1 MEDRK
6 MPALNRVQL
15 IGRLG
20 NKPTAHY
27 TPGGKKVTSFTL
39 AVGQRWRDKN
49 GETRETT
56 DWFNIEVWGKLGDI
70 CEQYLS
76 KGRLVYIEG
85 KLRTHRFEQNGV
97 TRYVTRV
104 IAKQMQILDRKRKEE
119 EPVVEEEEEISA
131 DTE

>member
-1 MEDRK
+1 

-20 NKPTAHY
+20 NKPTSRY
-27 TPGGKKVTSFTL
+27 TPNGKKVTNFTL
-39 AVGQRWRDKN
+39 AVGQRWRGKN

-85 KLRTHRFEQNGV
+85 KLRTQRIEQNGV
-97 TRYVTRV
+97 TRYITRV
-104 IAKQMQILDRKRKEE
+104 VAKQMQILDRKRKEV
-119 EPVVEEEEEISA
+119 EPVIEEDEEESSSENE
-131 DTE
+131 

>member
-1 MEDRK
+1 

-20 NKPTAHY
+20 NNPSTRY
-27 TPGGKKVTSFTL
+27 TPGGKKVTSFAL

-49 GETRETT
+49 GETHETT
-56 DWFNIEVWGKLGDI
+56 DWFNIEVWGKLGEI

-85 KLRTHRFEQNGV
+85 KLRTHRSEQNGV
-97 TRYVTRV
+97 TRYFTRV

-119 EPVVEEEEEISA
+119 EPLIEEEEEAGDVNSE
-131 DTE
+131 TE

>member
-1 MEDRK
+1 
-6 MPALNRVQL
+6 
-15 IGRLG
+15 
-20 NKPTAHY
+20 
-27 TPGGKKVTSFTL
+27 
-39 AVGQRWRDKN
+39 
-49 GETRETT
+49 
-56 DWFNIEVWGKLGDI
+56 LGDI